1 MIYTFIVFMKD
12 LAYWRPDSIA
22 VSKTKQVNYKQTH
35 THTHTHRKRKKKK
48 KQPTKTKKEAQDS
61 VNSFM

>member
-1 MIYTFIVFMKD
+1 MKD

-35 THTHTHRKRKKKK
+35 THTHTHTEKGKKKTTNKNK
-48 KQPTKTKKEAQDS
+48 KRSPRLSEFIYVGKKYS
-61 VNSFM
+61 

>member
-22 VSKTKQVNYKQTH
+22 VSKTKQVNYKQTDRH
-35 THTHTHRKRKKKK
+35 THTQKGKKKN
-48 KQPTKTKKEAQDS
+48 QPTTTKKEAQDS